1 MGVQNEKSCV
11 SYPFV
16 NPYLGG
22 SHPRRSHTA
31 RRRLYYPDIAI
42 LFWDFYNPT
51 GTWTANGAISG
62 DGNLDGVLKHFGA
75 GWPHGIGFQTA
86 HVIEVISDDNGTI
99 TISTNASG
107 FEWTT
112 DYDEEIYGEYCAAG
126 SDAYDEYFIGDG
138 NWVILSGTGAYENLH
153 GQGKA
158 TLLGCVDWDA
168 FIMDTTGIYDGQM
181 H

>member
-1 MGVQNEKSCV
+1 MLTLILAAVIPAGATPPEDV
-11 SYPFV
+11 SIT
-16 NPYLGG
+16 LT
-22 SHPRRSHTA
+22 SQ
-31 RRRLYYPDIAI
+31 YY
-42 LFWDFYNPT
+42 FWDFYNPT